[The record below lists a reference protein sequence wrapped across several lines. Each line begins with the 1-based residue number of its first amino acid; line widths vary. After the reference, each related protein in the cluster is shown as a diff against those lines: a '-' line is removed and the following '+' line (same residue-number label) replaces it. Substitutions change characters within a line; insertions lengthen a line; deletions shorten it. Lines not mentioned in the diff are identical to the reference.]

1 MKKIKA
7 SELNTLLRENFT
19 NACKNNGFE
28 YHQVSV
34 DLKINSI
41 YAKLTFSF
49 IESTVDSNKAK
60 KIADDFSNN
69 LKKYVGNNI
78 IVNQQ
83 LGLTQTEDN
92 NLILQV
98 DYDIVE

>member
-7 SELNTLLRENFT
+7 SELSTLLRESFT

-34 DLKINSI
+34 DLTINSI

-49 IESTVDSNKAK
+49 LESNIDSNKAK

-78 IVNQQ
+78 VVNQQ

-92 NLILQV
+92 VLILQV
-98 DYDIVE
+98 DYEIE

>member
-1 MKKIKA
+1 M
-7 SELNTLLRENFT
+7 SELNTLLRKNFT

-34 DLKINSI
+34 DLTVNSI
-41 YAKLTFSF
+41 YAKLNFSF
-49 IESTVDSNKAK
+49 TESNADSNKAK
-60 KIADDFSNN
+60 KIADDFSNT

-78 IVNQQ
+78 TVNQQ

-92 NLILQV
+92 VLILQV
-98 DYDIVE
+98 DYEIV

>member
-1 MKKIKA
+1 MKKIKM

-34 DLKINSI
+34 DLTINSI
-41 YAKLTFSF
+41 YAKLTFSLA
-49 IESTVDSNKAK
+49 ESKVDSNKSK
-60 KIADDFSNN
+60 KIADDFSNT

-78 IVNQQ
+78 TVNQQ

-92 NLILQV
+92 VLILQV
-98 DYDIVE
+98 DYEIV